1 MNITPKYSPTSDGSG
16 RTILS
21 KAKARLV
28 AGGDHQDRNIYS
40 RMDITSP
47 TCSITG
53 LFASWTVFW
62 RDIHMRRYDSRDLFW
77 CEVSYMPSHT
87 PLFVMLVSSNMIA
100 GSAVSLISLMARL
113 AVI

>member
-1 MNITPKYSPTSDGSG
+1 MLELTNITKKGVLMERHVRDLTPKQISGIIPSHMNITPKYSPTSDGSG

-53 LFASWTVFW
+53 LFAHAA
-62 RDIHMRRYDSRDLFW
+62 IA
-77 CEVSYMPSHT
+77 CKEEEEVIVT
-87 PLFVMLVSSNMIA
+87 PT
-100 GSAVSLISLMARL
+100 
-113 AVI
+113 